1 MAQKKYSP
9 FAKKL
14 QVHPVDDDGAAP
26 EAATKTLEPATI
38 REDYAKDVQY
48 YKDLLAHQET
58 GLLCCRSSLIIN
70 PKGRYM
76 HCWDMVALVAL
87 LLTAVAT
94 PFEVAFVRFAPET
107 IGEATSQGTK
117 ARWFFFNR
125 AVDAAFSVDMVQTFF
140 IPFRDPKHGGRLCK
154 NHRRI
159 FWNYVRGFF
168 ILDFLAAIP
177 YDLIVMTTGGGIL
190 KMLRLIRLIR
200 VARLGRIKAIFQR
213 YMQRV
218 TVNYAVL
225 ALCQFAFF
233 LLLSVHWIACIWG
246 MVASHEA
253 VGVDTKPVFSW
264 LDALERNKPSSCM
277 WMGNSPGVDYVDGQF
292 VAVPAGELACQNY
305 RNIADRYFPAL
316 YFAVYTLT
324 GTGYGDIIPVNETE
338 YAVCIVCMMY
348 SALLWAFMIG
358 KFCTIVAGM
367 DKHGA
372 QFRQTMD
379 DVNYMLR
386 DRQLPPEM
394 CRRVRTYFVK
404 KRSIMRARNHR
415 VLERTM
421 SSQLRGEVAAAKCGK
436 WLDAVWYLADTS
448 HEFKRELSVCLEPI
462 LYAPLEPIDSPNAL
476 YVLTSGVAIRK
487 SKVLTH
493 GEIWGLDFLLPSK
506 KTHKWRG
513 SKRRVVSVAITYV
526 EVLMLSQS
534 ALNAILLDFP
544 EELRR
549 IRGASRWQVVR
560 MALELWAM
568 NYADEREERR
578 REEKRRG
585 EAKGDA
591 PLAPLKGAAVAD
603 AEGFSKS
610 ALAEIRSAGL
620 VHSSL
625 ARADDDSFSDVSDL
639 NSPMV
644 RAAPSPVGPGGDPPP
659 GPGKQTVDAALV
671 DQIGDLEQVIA
682 AQAGQL
688 AALRQAVLDRAR
700 RDRTRVEL
708 GAQ

>member
-38 REDYAKDVQY
+38 REDYAQDVQY

-94 PFEVAFVRFAPET
+94 PFE
-107 IGEATSQGTK
+107 
-117 ARWFFFNR
+117 
-125 AVDAAFSVDMVQTFF
+125 TFF

-264 LDALERNKPSSCM
+264 LDALERNKPSSCITT
-277 WMGNSPGVDYVDGQF
+277 GRSRT
-292 VAVPAGELACQNY
+292 ATS
-305 RNIADRYFPAL
+305 PAL

-379 DVNYMLR
+379 DVNYAR

-415 VLERTM
+415 
-421 SSQLRGEVAAAKCGK
+421 
-436 WLDAVWYLADTS
+436 
-448 HEFKRELSVCLEPI
+448 RELSVCLEPI

-476 YVLTSGVAIRK
+476 YALTSGVAIRK

-591 PLAPLKGAAVAD
+591 PLAPLRGAAVAD

-625 ARADDDSFSDVSDL
+625 ARADDDDVSDVSDL

-688 AALRQAVLDRAR
+688 AALRRAVSTARAA
-700 RDRTRVEL
+700 TGRVEL